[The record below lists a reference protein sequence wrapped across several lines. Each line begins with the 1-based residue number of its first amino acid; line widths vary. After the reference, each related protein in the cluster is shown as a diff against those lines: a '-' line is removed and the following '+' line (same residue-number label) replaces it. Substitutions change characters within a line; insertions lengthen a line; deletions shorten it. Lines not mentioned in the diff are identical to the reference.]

1 MRGNPQNTGCW
12 GFGPP
17 QPGARLYWG
26 LAQREGKA
34 PGILNATPIV
44 DAEGTAYVGS
54 SDGGIYRLHPGGRM
68 DRADVT
74 AVVDSAGCFTESGRL
89 YVPAGDFSLHG
100 APRGATSFPGFG
112 LQSHPES
119 PSTINWLEGNVVTN
133 GAGRLYAGC
142 DNFFFYCCQ
151 DTSIGPV
158 TSMQNRW
165 SFATGFFIWSAAAF
179 TPDNKV
185 GCFASADMTVYGFD
199 PLAEPGQPRV
209 LWTSPLENLCASSP
223 AITSDGRV
231 MVGAFDGKVYS
242 LYANSGLPCC
252 APCDTG
258 ALIYASPALFERGG
272 VRRMFVLSSDGV
284 LRAFD
289 IASSIDSPRL
299 LWSRFTGMP
308 GFSSPVVGPDPQNPG
323 GYLVYVATGD
333 GIAMAIDPEGR
344 PRGSFDVVALGR
356 TPQDQGDDPAF
367 WPSLS
372 YPAINASLALSP
384 QGVVAVTSG
393 GVVASIPYGSFGA
406 GQGGVADGGD
416 GGDGRAEAGDVPRPA
431 WTFRYVAP
439 SGRMAARPVGAG
451 PVPIDRGQLLSFAS
465 VSAQGFMPLPATGV
479 TVRMGDQPLAVSMSA
494 DRTLLHVQAP
504 DQDTPFVLSISV
516 DGLSFGSVFCQPR
529 PIHQPLSL
537 AALQQGVWQVTR
549 MSVFSPFVVPAL
561 DQLAIATIPIAL
573 RILYVR
579 AIGPSADE
587 AEVVAY
593 GCEHYG
599 DVAPG
604 RRPRNLMY
612 LFRGHYRQGVLTLE
626 ARDCYFELS
635 AIPISLDTLRLSA
648 ALGEGEGGVR
658 GLSLSAS
665 YQENT
670 AGTVH
675 WLYDAITKW
684 LPPRGGKGKDKAPAA
699 EAPPQHAD
707 ASLSVGSRLA
717 IFLARLAGL
726 TAERLIAPWKLF
738 DERSAFFWAGTFS
751 LDRMPPPSQAVPSL
765 DPRHCSF
772 ATLALQLQ
780 VTLPTAIPEKDL
792 PAGGILLLDAQTR
805 EPLDLPYTTLN
816 QWPQVDGVAVRYTLL
831 LTDVLV
837 QQLGRGRHLT
847 AHVMFGPQK
856 VQGEFGFHL
865 PG

>member
-26 LAQREGKA
+26 FAQRGGEA

-44 DAEGTAYVGS
+44 DAEGTVYVGS
-54 SDGGIYRLHPGGRM
+54 SDRGIYRLHPGGSM
-68 DRADVT
+68 DRGDVK
-74 AVVDSAGCFTESGRL
+74 AVVDSAGCFTQSGRL
-89 YVPAGDFSLHG
+89 YFPAGDFSLHG
-100 APRGATSFPGFG
+100 ALPGAPAFPGFG
-112 LQSHPES
+112 LQAHPDS
-119 PSTINWLEGNVVTN
+119 PSTIHWLEGNVVTN

-151 DTSIGPV
+151 DTSSGAS
-158 TSMQNRW
+158 TSMHNRW

-179 TPDNKV
+179 TQDNKV
-185 GCFASADMTVYGFD
+185 GCVASADMTVYGFD

-209 LWTSPLENLCASSP
+209 LWTSQLGNLCASSP
-223 AITSDGRV
+223 AVTSDGRV
-231 MVGAFDGKVYS
+231 VVGAFDGKVYGM
-242 LYANSGLPCC
+242 YANSGQPCC
-252 APCDTG
+252 EPFDTG
-258 ALIYASPALFERGG
+258 ALIYASPALFERDG

-289 IASSIDSPRL
+289 IASSIATPRL
-299 LWSRFTGMP
+299 LWSCFTGMP
-308 GFSSPVVGPDPQNPG
+308 GFSSPVVGPDPQSPG

-333 GIAMAIDPEGR
+333 GIAMAIDPQGR
-344 PRGSFDVVALGR
+344 PRGSFDVAALRR

-393 GVVASIPYGSFGA
+393 GVVASIPYGSFVA
-406 GQGGVADGGD
+406 GQGGVSDGGA
-416 GGDGRAEAGDVPRPA
+416 GAGDVPRPA
-431 WTFRYVAP
+431 WAFRYVAP
-439 SGRMAARPVGAG
+439 SGRMAAGPLGAG
-451 PVPIDRGQLLSFAS
+451 PVPVDRGQLLSFAS

-479 TVRMGDQPLAVSMSA
+479 TVCMGDKPLQFSLSA
-494 DRTLLHVQAP
+494 DRTLLHVPAP
-504 DQDTPFVLSISV
+504 EQDDPFVLSIRV
-516 DGLSFGSVFCQPR
+516 DGLPFGTVFCQPR
-529 PIHQPLSL
+529 PIRQPLSL

-573 RILYVR
+573 RILHVR
-579 AIGPSADE
+579 AIGAAADQ

-635 AIPISLDTLRLSA
+635 AMPISLDTLRLSA
-648 ALGEGEGGVR
+648 VLGEGEGGVR

-670 AGTVH
+670 AGTVR

-684 LPPRGGKGKDKAPAA
+684 LPPLGGKGKDKAPAA
-699 EAPPQHAD
+699 EVLPPHAD
-707 ASLSVGSRLA
+707 TSLSVGSRLA
-717 IFLARLAGL
+717 IFLVRLAGL

-738 DERSAFFWAGTFS
+738 DGHSAFFWAGTFS
-751 LDRMPPPSQAVPSL
+751 LDRMPPSPEPAPGL
-765 DPRHCSF
+765 DLPHCSF
-772 ATLALQLQ
+772 AALALHLQ
-780 VTLPTAIPEKDL
+780 VTLPKAMAETDL
-792 PAGGILLLDAQTR
+792 PASGILLFDAQTQ

-816 QWPQVDGVAVRYTLL
+816 QWPEVDGTAVRYTLL
-831 LTDVLV
+831 LTEMLV
-837 QQLGRGRHLT
+837 QQLGPGRSLT
-847 AHVMFGPQK
+847 ARVMFGPQQA
-856 VQGEFGFHL
+856 QGEFGFQL